1 MASSAITGPV
11 LADNKRAPSGTAAAP
26 SFAFNASTGTGV
38 YLVSSDVLG
47 LSTAGVQR
55 VVVDASGNVGIGATT
70 NSAKLTIKNPSATG
84 EQQIVNIQ
92 SAASTDAIAKVTFNQ
107 TTDVLNIANFT
118 NTGALVFGTGGSG
131 TERARIDASGNLLV
145 GTTSSSAGAA
155 TVKMHIAG
163 SEFGLGISVPTTGSQ
178 QNIRFVN
185 GTTAVGSVVT
195 NATNTTYNTNSDYR
209 LKEDIKPMVA
219 ALSKVAAL
227 KPCIYKWKIDGSE
240 GEGFIAHE
248 LAEVCPSAVSGKKDA
263 VNEDG
268 SIAPQGIDPSK
279 LVGLLTAAIQ
289 ELSAKNDA
297 LEARL
302 AALEGK

>member
-131 TERARIDASGNLLV
+131 TERMRLDASGQV
-145 GTTSSSAGAA
+145 TIGTTSSG
-155 TVKMHIAG
+155 
-163 SEFGLGISVPTTGSQ
+163 
-178 QNIRFVN
+178 
-185 GTTAVGSVVT
+185 
-195 NATNTTYNTNSDYR
+195 
-209 LKEDIKPMVA
+209 
-219 ALSKVAAL
+219 
-227 KPCIYKWKIDGSE
+227 
-240 GEGFIAHE
+240 
-248 LAEVCPSAVSGKKDA
+248 DA
-263 VNEDG
+263 
-268 SIAPQGIDPSK
+268 IHTIW
-279 LVGLLTAAIQ
+279 T
-289 ELSAKNDA
+289 
-297 LEARL
+297 
-302 AALEGK
+302 